1 MRTAAK
7 DADKK
12 SAGKKGSGSAASFKA
27 RMKALQDTWD
37 AARKREA
44 FGGPSVEDG
53 VYEAQLV
60 SAVEAEARSG
70 RDQVVWTFVVTEGE
84 EKGTQIR
91 EYDGLATED
100 NFFFL
105 QQKFA
110 RLEATIPEKA
120 DQLEETLATLTAA
133 KPLVRLRMV
142 SKTTDSG
149 TYQHAYIDRLLEGE
163 GGGGE
168 ADDDEG
174 KEDEGGEGGD
184 LVVGARVQFPS
195 PKTGKQLL
203 GTVKEI
209 DEEEEQVV
217 VTSDKGKEYTVDVS
231 ELALVEGE
239 ADDNE

>member
-12 SAGKKGSGSAASFKA
+12 SAGKKESGTAASFKA
-27 RMKALQDTWD
+27 RMKALQETWD

-53 VYEAQLV
+53 VYEARLV
-60 SAVEAEARSG
+60 SAVMAEARSG

-100 NFFFL
+100 NFFYL

-120 DQLEETLATLTAA
+120 DQLEETLVALTAA

-163 GGGGE
+163 GA
-168 ADDDEG
+168 ADDDSDETE
-174 KEDEGGEGGD
+174 KEAEAEGGAE
-184 LVVGARVQFPS
+184 LEVGARVQFNS
-195 PKTGKQLL
+195 PKTGKPIL

-209 DEEEEQVV
+209 DEDEEQVV
-217 VTSDKGKEYTVDVS
+217 VTSDKGKDYTVDVS

-239 ADDNE
+239 NDDE